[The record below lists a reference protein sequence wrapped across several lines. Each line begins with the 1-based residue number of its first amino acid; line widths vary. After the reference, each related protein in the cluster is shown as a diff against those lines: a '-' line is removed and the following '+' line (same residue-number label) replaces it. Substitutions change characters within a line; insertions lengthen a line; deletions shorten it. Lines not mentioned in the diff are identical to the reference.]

1 MSNKN
6 YASQKKFY
14 LIFIFLRFIRCDV
27 SLRKLSLRNFLQL
40 KANEQT
46 SIVMHIRL
54 IDINPSSPLWGSL
67 LLLLEFLA
75 HLVFVFIP

>member
-27 SLRKLSLRNFLQL
+27 SLRNFLQL